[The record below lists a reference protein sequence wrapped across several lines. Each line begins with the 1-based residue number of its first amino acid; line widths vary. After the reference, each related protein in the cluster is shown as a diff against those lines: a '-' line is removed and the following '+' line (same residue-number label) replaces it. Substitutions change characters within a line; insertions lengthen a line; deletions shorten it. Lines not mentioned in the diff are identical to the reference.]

1 MPLNPS
7 GSSARNQP
15 NPATGATL
23 GPNSVKYAVRAS
35 QMKRIGPFIKGK
47 TPTLLEAVEAT
58 KVANF
63 LENLMWRTVGEL
75 RTGSPPDKRFTMD
88 YTPMGNEL
96 TLWIPTDLIWDK
108 SPQLGGNLHTN
119 GREIFDLATIFMR
132 APRFH
137 LYGGGEIRFS
147 PAADKTEFV
156 GLAAPSGGDGTVWTL
171 PSADGSAGQFLKTN
185 GSAVM
190 SWASGGG
197 GMTFDF
203 SDGVNSFSVAD
214 TDTVQLTSLDASVTI
229 DCSTADTI
237 DFSASGGGG
246 GGMTSW
252 DLSADSGFA
261 ETIEN
266 SNTVLLA
273 GGTYLSSVAS
283 STDTVTFNHDNSGVS
298 AGTYGSATQVAQ
310 VAVDAQGHITSVS
323 NVTITG
329 GGGMTSWDLSGDS
342 GPTQTIS
349 NANTVL
355 IAGGDG
361 ISTAASGTDT
371 VTVDIDDT
379 VAQSINLTAG
389 TGGSY
394 SGDSLVNFDNNLVN
408 NSVGLRA
415 DKFMKLTG
423 VDASGI
429 VGIEGA
435 PVLDFTADDSGSG
448 VVDLSTESLELL
460 GSGTQSSNSNFI
472 VTSVDAVINKANFTV
487 GKKVMTTAGT
497 GTDGGTA
504 SGDATINV
512 GNNAT
517 GNLTFV
523 AGTGIELTG
532 ADFQSTLKIACELD
546 PWTGEKTAIVKSS
559 DPDPDSYEALY
570 CTESPEVRFEDVV
583 TIHPPENCLDFRHK
597 FDPEFLHVCEPD
609 SIKAVGHTMSTP
621 AIVGIVIEGGEIKLE
636 FSKLLPVPKE
646 VVVHLMG
653 IRAGHE
659 GKRFATKTREQSDRN
674 LAFWGGWEKG

>member
-597 FDPEFLHVCEPD
+597 FDPEFLHACEPD